1 MLSNLVYEYY
11 MNNKAK
17 IPDGWAMP
25 DDLAKKVSK
34 ALNRKPITPKDELQD
49 ALNEMARDISLIE
62 PNPQDWGDWVIYLLA
77 QLEAEALRRRNNDA
91 YNEML
96 NSLEKEFN

>member
-1 MLSNLVYEYY
+1 MFELHYTNGLPNNPPHFPPLMLSNLVYEYY

-34 ALNRKPITPKDELQD
+34 ALNRKPITPKDEL
-49 ALNEMARDISLIE
+49 
-62 PNPQDWGDWVIYLLA
+62 
-77 QLEAEALRRRNNDA
+77 
-91 YNEML
+91 
-96 NSLEKEFN
+96 